1 MLIPMDTAL
10 PATEAPDPPP
20 RPPVL
25 PAELLAST
33 VFLLARLGFAIK
45 ARAIEEF
52 ERAGF
57 TMYQYSVLAMLSE
70 KPRETQATIADALRL
85 DRSQLV
91 GILDLLE
98 ERGLIERRRD
108 PTDRRRHTVSLT
120 TDGKRQLVR
129 LRAIV
134 KRIEDSFLEP
144 LDKESRAGLH
154 DALLRV
160 ACAYDCR
167 FERSATDESRRPLKS

>member
-10 PATEAPDPPP
+10 PAPDAPQVAPPP
-20 RPPVL
+20 TAL

-57 TMYQYSVLAMLSE
+57 NMYQYSVLAMLSE
-70 KPRETQATIADALRL
+70 KPREAQATIADALQL

-91 GILDLLE
+91 GILDVLE
-98 ERGLIERRRD
+98 ERSLIERRRD
-108 PTDRRRHTVSLT
+108 PADRRRHTVSLT
-120 TDGKRQLVR
+120 PDGKRQLVR

-134 KRIEDSFLEP
+134 KRLEESFLAP
-144 LDKESRAGLH
+144 LDEASRTALH
-154 DALLRV
+154 EALLRV
-160 ACAYDCR
+160 ACNYDCR
-167 FERSATDESRRPLKS
+167 FEGSGDR

>member
-10 PATEAPDPPP
+10 PAPEASQLAPPP
-20 RPPVL
+20 TAL

-33 VFLLARLGFAIK
+33 VFVLARLGFAIK

-57 TMYQYSVLAMLSE
+57 NMYQYSVLAMLSE
-70 KPRETQATIADALRL
+70 KPREAQATIADALQL

-91 GILDLLE
+91 GILDVLE

-108 PTDRRRHTVSLT
+108 PVDRRRHTVSLAP
-120 TDGKRQLVR
+120 DGKRQLVR

-134 KRIEDSFLEP
+134 KRIEESFLAP
-144 LDKESRAGLH
+144 LDEESRTALH
-154 DALLRV
+154 EALLRV
-160 ACAYDCR
+160 ACGYDCR
-167 FERSATDESRRPLKS
+167 FEGTGDR

>member
-10 PATEAPDPPP
+10 PVPEAPELPPP
-20 RPPVL
+20 PTAL

-57 TMYQYSVLAMLSE
+57 NMYQYSVLAMLSE
-70 KPRETQATIADALRL
+70 KPREAQATIADALQL

-91 GILDLLE
+91 GILDVLE
-98 ERGLIERRRD
+98 ERSLIERRRD
-108 PTDRRRHTVSLT
+108 PADRRRHTVSLT
-120 TDGKRQLVR
+120 PDGKRQLVR

-134 KRIEDSFLEP
+134 KRLEESFLAP
-144 LDKESRAGLH
+144 LDEASRTALH
-154 DALLRV
+154 EALLRV
-160 ACAYDCR
+160 ACNYDCR
-167 FERSATDESRRPLKS
+167 FEAASDR

>member
-1 MLIPMDTAL
+1 MDTAL
-10 PATEAPDPPP
+10 PAPEASQLAPPP
-20 RPPVL
+20 TAL

-33 VFLLARLGFAIK
+33 VFVLARLGFAIK

-57 TMYQYSVLAMLSE
+57 NMYQYSVLAMLSE
-70 KPRETQATIADALRL
+70 KPREAQATIADALQL

-91 GILDLLE
+91 GILDVLE

-108 PTDRRRHTVSLT
+108 PVDRRRHTVSLAP
-120 TDGKRQLVR
+120 DGKRQLVR

-134 KRIEDSFLEP
+134 KRIEESFLAP
-144 LDKESRAGLH
+144 LDEKSRAALH
-154 DALLRV
+154 ETLLRV
-160 ACAYDCR
+160 ACNYDCR
-167 FERSATDESRRPLKS
+167 FEAASDR